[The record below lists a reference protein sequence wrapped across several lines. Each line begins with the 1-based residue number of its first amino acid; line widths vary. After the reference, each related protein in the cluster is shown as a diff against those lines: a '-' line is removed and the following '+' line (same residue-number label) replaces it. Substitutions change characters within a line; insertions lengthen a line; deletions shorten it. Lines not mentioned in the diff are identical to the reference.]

1 MQIKE
6 LLAEQIDTK
15 IRDVNTSLKLTSP
28 HIDRTSLK
36 RELGRG
42 MSNVVLANKRDP
54 HTVIRHNSNVMH
66 PSIDSSNG
74 YYNWLAKSKAFNE
87 NPFFP
92 RIYEKVT
99 ISDKSGRK
107 LIKYE
112 IEKLSSIEIL
122 DIAAVRGMTNNLF
135 DQTTITRIL
144 RFAAARKWWSDIDDE
159 ERALIILLNCL
170 EDVFFGNPSSNENL
184 NDAMKT
190 IRELS
195 EQNPVTGSD
204 LHRGNVMVRLTP
216 HGPQLVLTDPI

>member
-6 LLAEQIDTK
+6 LLVEQIDTK

-28 HIDRTSLK
+28 HIDRTPPK
-36 RELGRG
+36 REIGRG
-42 MSNVVLANKRDP
+42 ISNVVLANKRDP
-54 HTVIRHNSNVMH
+54 HTIIRHNSNVVH
-66 PSIDSSNG
+66 PSIDSSNV
-74 YYNWLAKSKAFNE
+74 YYNWLAKSKVFNE

-99 ISDKSGRK
+99 VSDRSGRK

-112 IEKLSSIEIL
+112 IEKLSPIEIL
-122 DIAAVRGMTNNLF
+122 DIAAMRGLTNRLF

-144 RFAAARKWWSDIDDE
+144 RFTASRSSWADMDDE

-170 EDVFFGNPSSNENL
+170 EDVFFGNPSSDENL

-190 IRELS
+190 IKELS